1 MAVESKESDARWRDF
16 VSGARASLPI
26 IVAVLPFGLLFG
38 ALAVDNGLT
47 VFEAILMSAAV
58 FGGASQ
64 MVGIEL
70 FGQKIAPWLIVLSIF
85 AVNFRHVLYS
95 AAFGRRIADWPLAG
109 KVIGFFLLTDPQ
121 FAEAEARAEK
131 GRPVSFAWY
140 IGMGGPIWL
149 LWVVES
155 GIGAYFGKLVPDPE
169 AFGLDFLLP
178 IYFLGLVMSFR
189 KRPLWLPVVAVSAV
203 ASVLAYRLVGS
214 PWHVTIGALAGILVA
229 VAMPVRP
236 HAESELIE
244 ASKMEEGDL

>member
-1 MAVESKESDARWRDF
+1 MAGV
-16 VSGARASLPI
+16 RASAPI

-38 ALAVDNGLT
+38 AIAVDNGLS
-47 VFEAILMSAAV
+47 VFETMLMSGAV

-95 AAFGRRIADWPLAG
+95 AAFGRRIAGWPFVQKFL
-109 KVIGFFLLTDPQ
+109 GFFLLTDPQ
-121 FAEAEARAEK
+121 FAEAEARAER
-131 GRPVSFAWY
+131 GQPVSFAWY
-140 IGMGGPIWL
+140 IGMGAPLWL

-155 GIGAYFGKLVPDPE
+155 GLGAYFGKFVPD
-169 AFGLDFLLP
+169 AQAVGLDFLLP

-203 ASVLAYRLVGS
+203 ASVLAFKFVGS
-214 PWHVTIGALAGILVA
+214 PWHVTIGALAGIVVA
-229 VAMPVRP
+229 VVTPPRP
-236 HAESELIE
+236 HPEVELIE